1 MFEFIETH
9 LKDPELIELFNE
21 YPINDRKADFF
32 RFFALYTIGGIY
44 DDTDCE
50 PFVPISKWPL
60 YPFNT
65 T

>member
-44 DDTDCE
+44 VDVDCE
-50 PFVPISKWPL
+50 PFVPIS
-60 YPFNT
+60 
-65 T
+65 

>member
-21 YPINDRKADFF
+21 YPINGMKADFF

-44 DDTDCE
+44 VDVDCE
-50 PFVPISKWPL
+50 PFVPIS
-60 YPFNT
+60 
-65 T
+65 